1 MPQLKFGFQSVVGN
15 FRENNEDAYFVDPA
29 GRFFVVADGMG
40 GQCAGEKASELA
52 TQIVP
57 KRLGQLINFQS
68 DAADVVRKSIDRAVI
83 EANSEI
89 LALSELDPNFHNM
102 GTTIAL
108 LVAVSDRLFIG
119 GVGDSR
125 VYLLR
130 GSDLKQITTDHSLT
144 QALLDAGTITAEDAV
159 THRYRNVLYRYL
171 GSKEGGTGVDTK
183 EVELKAGD
191 RYVICSDGVTDGLKN
206 PEIRELLSQ
215 IAEPQRA
222 AEAIVQASLDG
233 GSRDNVT
240 CVVVHVV

>member
-1 MPQLKFGFQSVVGN
+1 
-15 FRENNEDAYFVDPA
+15 
-29 GRFFVVADGMG
+29 MG

-57 KRLGQLINFQS
+57 KRLDQLINFKA
-68 DAADVVRKSIDRAVI
+68 DAPELVRKSIDRAVT

-108 LVAVSDRLFIG
+108 AVAVCGKLFIG

-130 GSDLKQITTDHSLT
+130 GSELKQLTTDHSLT
-144 QALLDAGTITAEDAV
+144 QALVEAGTITAEDAL

-183 EVELKAGD
+183 EVEFKVGD

-206 PEIRELLSQ
+206 PGLQQVL
-215 IAEPQRA
+215 AKVPEPQAA
-222 AEAIVQASLDG
+222 AEAIVQAALDG